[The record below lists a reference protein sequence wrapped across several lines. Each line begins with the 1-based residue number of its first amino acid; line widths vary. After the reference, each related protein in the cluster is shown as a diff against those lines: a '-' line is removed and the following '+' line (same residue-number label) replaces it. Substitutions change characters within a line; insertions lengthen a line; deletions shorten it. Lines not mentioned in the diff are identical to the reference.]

1 MSSID
6 PSKNY
11 LNPYQNG
18 RVVEVLEDKYKTFP
32 MFTDNNNKNNTFKNE
47 ALKGIQIESPLSNL
61 FFSNVNMKQIQ
72 DEIRY
77 NVWLRSDKKHVID
90 NQDTLEL
97 QLVMRAMYLQ
107 YSKNKDCEFREQ
119 VAELNKLVLEYCVPR
134 ILAEVEQYLG
144 YLDDI
149 QKQPEPIPLPEN
161 LSAKGTK
168 SLRSITTTF

>member
-11 LNPYQNG
+11 LNPFQNG
-18 RVVEVLEDKYKTFP
+18 RVVDVLGEEYKNFP
-32 MFTDNNNKNNTFKNE
+32 LFSDNNNNNNSFKNE
-47 ALKGIQIESPLSNL
+47 ALKGIQLESPLSNL
-61 FFSNVNMKQIQ
+61 FFSNFNMNTIQ
-72 DEIRY
+72 DQIRY
-77 NVWLRSDKKHVID
+77 TVWLRSNKKHVID
-90 NQDTLEL
+90 KQNTLEL
-97 QLVMRAMYLQ
+97 ELVMRAMYLQ
-107 YSKNKDCEFREQ
+107 YSKNKNCEFKEQ
-119 VAELNKLVLEYCVPR
+119 VNELNKLVLEYCVPR